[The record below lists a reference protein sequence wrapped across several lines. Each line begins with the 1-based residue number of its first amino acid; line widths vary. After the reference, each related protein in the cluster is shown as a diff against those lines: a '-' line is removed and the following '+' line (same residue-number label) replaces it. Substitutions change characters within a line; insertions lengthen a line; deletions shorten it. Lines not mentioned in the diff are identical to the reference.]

1 MTVKL
6 TLLTILEIASIRSG
20 CHQGSVLASIFLA
33 CSWASPHR
41 VLTWWR
47 ARARR
52 TNRDRVRDLWGLL
65 FVRAHTI
72 GSGPYIYD
80 LIYFNLNY
88 PLRGASPNAV
98 TLGIRASK
106 YEFGE
111 GGHNHSVRNT
121 YKIDIYFH
129 VCMIAFVY
137 LLPFI
142 VFTVLFSLYFLKL
155 YLMIPR

>member
-1 MTVKL
+1 ML
-6 TLLTILEIASIRSG
+6 TSHNSRDCKYEIRVSPGLSFGKHLPGLPMGISSPCAHMVESKSKTDGQRQSVRSL
-20 CHQGSVLASIFLA
+20 GSPL
-33 CSWASPHR
+33 
-41 VLTWWR
+41 
-47 ARARR
+47 
-52 TNRDRVRDLWGLL
+52 
-65 FVRAHTI
+65 VRAHTI
-72 GSGPYIYD
+72 GSGPYLYD

-98 TLGIRASK
+98 TLRIRALK

-129 VCMIAFVY
+129 VHMIAFVY

-155 YLMIPR
+155 